1 VNTLKSAA
9 VIVVLLAVLYGVF
22 VALNKPLPPHDSTRA
37 SSEET
42 PLIEYGST
50 GSSASSL
57 PAMPPLVRGH
67 NESPAAAS
75 PRSVRGGNFE
85 PNLDTGSLPP
95 PPTMIPSSVAPPE
108 SPAAAAV
115 GGLQRSTYET
125 PAPTE
130 SSSLGSASAL
140 LAPASVT
147 AADSAAKSAAPALA
161 AYALRN
167 DLTESEQL
175 IAAGK
180 FKAALVKLSPH
191 QANADLPSD
200 ERANLLGWLDA
211 LAAKVIYSRDHL
223 LAAPHQ
229 VRKGESLY
237 DVAHQYNVEYRLLQ
251 NINREVTDPLVLVP
265 GTELKVIPG
274 PFRADVNLTTGEMTL
289 LLGELYAGRFPFAVG
304 DQPPQ
309 PGEYRVVDKRAQ
321 QKTYVGFDGR
331 VIAANDPANPYGG
344 WWINLGGEVA
354 LHGSALVPTQQTLG
368 CISLSPQDAQDL
380 FSILTLG
387 SEVRIRR

>member
-1 VNTLKSAA
+1 
-9 VIVVLLAVLYGVF
+9 
-22 VALNKPLPPHDSTRA
+22 
-37 SSEET
+37 
-42 PLIEYGST
+42 
-50 GSSASSL
+50 
-57 PAMPPLVRGH
+57 
-67 NESPAAAS
+67 
-75 PRSVRGGNFE
+75 
-85 PNLDTGSLPP
+85 
-95 PPTMIPSSVAPPE
+95 
-108 SPAAAAV
+108 
-115 GGLQRSTYET
+115 
-125 PAPTE
+125 
-130 SSSLGSASAL
+130 
-140 LAPASVT
+140 
-147 AADSAAKSAAPALA
+147 LA

-167 DLTESEQL
+167 DLIESEQL

-387 SEVRIRR
+387 SEVKIRR